1 MPKVLE
7 TQKTKSCWVLSLPR
21 VKERKTSA
29 ILDYFLTFH

>member
-7 TQKTKSCWVLSLPR
+7 TQKTKSCWVLILPR
-21 VKERKTSA
+21 VKERKTNA